1 MTVQQLITTLNKV
14 KNKSKLVYNCNNC
27 DIYKVLETNNDVI
40 LY

>member
-1 MTVQQLITTLNKV
+1 MTVQQLITNLNKV

-27 DIYKVLETNNDVI
+27 DIHKVLETNDDVI